1 VHQARAEAL
10 EQLALAQHDLCLVA
24 CAARHVAGAVDRL
37 AELEQAD
44 EQPRAAREEAAADG
58 ERRRERQR
66 SGYDVYDARVLL
78 SSAVIA
84 GTISVRSPIT
94 A

>member
-1 VHQARAEAL
+1 VHQAGAEPL
-10 EQLALAQHDLCLVA
+10 EQLALPEHDLGLVA
-24 CAARHVAGAVDRL
+24 GAARQVAGAVDRL
-37 AELEQAD
+37 AEPDEVD
-44 EQPRAAREEAAADG
+44 EQLRAAREDAAADG
-58 ERRRERQR
+58 ERRREPQR
-66 SGYDVYDARVLL
+66 SRQDVYGARVLL